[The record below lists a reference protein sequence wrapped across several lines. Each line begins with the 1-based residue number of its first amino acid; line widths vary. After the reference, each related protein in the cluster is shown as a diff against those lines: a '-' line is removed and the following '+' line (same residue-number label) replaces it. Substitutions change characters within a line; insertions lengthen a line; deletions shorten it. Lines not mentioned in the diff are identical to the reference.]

1 MLVVDLLIASGVI
14 SFVAI
19 PLLLIVRDERKNA

>member
-1 MLVVDLLIASGVI
+1 MLIIDLLIASGVI

-19 PLLLIVRDERKNA
+19 PLLLIVRDERNE